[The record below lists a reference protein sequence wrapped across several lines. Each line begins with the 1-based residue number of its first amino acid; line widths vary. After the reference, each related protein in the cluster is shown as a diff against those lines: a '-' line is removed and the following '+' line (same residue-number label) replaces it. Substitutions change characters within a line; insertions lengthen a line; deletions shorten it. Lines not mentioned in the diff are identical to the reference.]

1 MLVGS
6 AFRGQMGKP
15 LPCAWVLKSSLTL
28 AYSHAY
34 MSSGFHGQNHLRVC
48 HIQDCPLW
56 GMLSSGYTQNK
67 NYYISYVSIKK
78 KWSCWLNWVMWLGSP
93 LFLGWVGYLPAPGS
107 AVPTTDLRGRSQR
120 EWPAVS
126 PRLLVMIASTT
137 PRSLASR
144 IDSILMDIVAY
155 TLLIIFLYTG
165 NFVAWLYD

>member
-1 MLVGS
+1 MLSEARWVNPCLAHGCWNTAS
-6 AFRGQMGKP
+6 PSLIPMPTWAVAFMGKFRLTISQ
-15 LPCAWVLKSSLTL
+15 LPYV
-28 AYSHAY
+28 
-34 MSSGFHGQNHLRVC
+34 GHLRVC

-67 NYYISYVSIKK
+67 NYYISYVSKK
-78 KWSCWLNWVMWLGSP
+78 KLSCWLNWVMWLGSP

-107 AVPTTDLRGRSQR
+107 TVPATDLRGRSQK

-126 PRLLVMIASTT
+126 PRLLVIIASTT

-155 TLLIIFLYTG
+155 TLLIIFYTQEI
-165 NFVAWLYD
+165 L

>member
-78 KWSCWLNWVMWLGSP
+78 KKWSCWLNWVMWLGT
-93 LFLGWVGYLPAPGS
+93 LCFLGGWGTSLPQGLQSQPQTCEGEARENGQLFPPDCWLWLLAPLQ
-107 AVPTTDLRGRSQR
+107 DL
-120 EWPAVS
+120 W
-126 PRLLVMIASTT
+126 LLEST
-137 PRSLASR
+137 PSWW
-144 IDSILMDIVAY
+144 
-155 TLLIIFLYTG
+155 TL
-165 NFVAWLYD
+165 